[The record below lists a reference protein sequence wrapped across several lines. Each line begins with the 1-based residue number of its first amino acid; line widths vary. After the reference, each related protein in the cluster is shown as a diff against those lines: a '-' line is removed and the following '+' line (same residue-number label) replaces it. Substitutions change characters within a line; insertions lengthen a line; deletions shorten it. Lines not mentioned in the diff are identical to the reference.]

1 MSARG
6 IFPSATASR
15 SGEAKVERETSDES
29 RNDPRMPLWEANE
42 AARELFEEQLHR
54 IGSDEATHSTPTV
67 ATIHGKEQVIFL
79 VKRGLVSLDPA
90 NGKVEPFLDRP
101 RRERFK
107 GLNDL
112 VFAKN
117 GDLYFTDQGEADLRD
132 PTGRLFRLRAPRDG
146 QGGTLDL
153 LLDNVPSPNG
163 LVLTP
168 NEDILYLAVTR
179 GNAVWRVS
187 A

>member
-1 MSARG
+1 M
-6 IFPSATASR
+6 
-15 SGEAKVERETSDES
+15 
-29 RNDPRMPLWEANE
+29 L
-42 AARELFEEQLHR
+42 
-54 IGSDEATHSTPTV
+54 
-67 ATIHGKEQVIFL
+67 
-79 VKRGLVSLDPA
+79 LDPS
-90 NGKVEPFLDRP
+90 NGKVEPFFDRP

-112 VFAKN
+112 IFAKN

-132 PTGRLFRLRAPRDG
+132 PTGRLFRLRDN
-146 QGGTLDL
+146 GTLDL

-179 GNAVWRVS
+179 GNAVWRVP
-187 A
+187 ANPGGTLGRVGHFIQIAGRPAPD